1 MSVTD
6 PSGSR
11 GAPRLPDA
19 VALPIALATVV
30 VAAVISL
37 SIGSP
42 TINPL
47 RLPELL
53 WGSGDSATSIIVST
67 IRVPRVLL
75 AVAAGAALAV
85 AGVVMQAL
93 TRNPLADAGILGVNA
108 GASFAVAVGIVILD
122 VSGFGATMWLAFL
135 GAAGASIAVALL
147 GTVGERSIARL
158 ALAGVAIGAVLAGL
172 TAAVSLISPMDY
184 TVIRLWEAGSLAGRD
199 VSAAVT
205 TLAVV
210 AIGSALA
217 LSIGAGLNVLVL
229 GTHTARSLG
238 AHVGRVQALGLLSIV
253 LLAGAATAAVGPIAF
268 VGLMVPHAIRATLG
282 TNQVRALAYS
292 LILGP
297 ALLLVADI
305 LARVVISP
313 RELPLGVV
321 TAFLGA
327 PLLIALVLRRA
338 RAQS

>member
-1 MSVTD
+1 MTGTD
-6 PSGSR
+6 PGSR
-11 GAPRLPDA
+11 VRARLPDS
-19 VALPIALATVV
+19 VAIP
-30 VAAVISL
+30 VAAVLVLAAAVVSL

-42 TINPL
+42 TVSPL

-53 WGSGDSATSIIVST
+53 WGSDDSATAIIVST
-67 IRVPRVLL
+67 IRLPRVLL

-93 TRNPLADAGILGVNA
+93 TRNPLADPGILGINA
-108 GASFAVAVGIVILD
+108 GASFAVAFGIVVLGVAD
-122 VSGFGATMWLAFL
+122 FGTTMWLAFL
-135 GAAGASIAVALL
+135 GAAGASVAVALL

-172 TAAVSLISPMDY
+172 TAALSLISPMDY

-199 VSAAVT
+199 VGAAGL

-210 AIGSALA
+210 AVGSVLALA
-217 LSIGAGLNVLVL
+217 IGPGLNILVL

-238 AHVGRVQALGLLSIV
+238 ARVGRVQAVGLVSIV

-268 VGLMVPHAIRATLG
+268 VGLMVPHAIRAALG
-282 TNQVRALAYS
+282 TDQIRALCYS
-292 LILGP
+292 LIIGP
-297 ALLLVADI
+297 ALLLAADI
-305 LARVVISP
+305 LARVVIAP

-338 RAQS
+338 RSA